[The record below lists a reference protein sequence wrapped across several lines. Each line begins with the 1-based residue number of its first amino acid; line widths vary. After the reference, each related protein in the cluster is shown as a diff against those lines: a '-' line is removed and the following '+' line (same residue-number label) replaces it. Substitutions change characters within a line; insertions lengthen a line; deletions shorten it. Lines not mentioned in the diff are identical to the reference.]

1 MRPLIDNIVAA
12 VKRRGGRMELEAF
25 RKLIQKTRDSLF
37 EDVDTLTELVIAS
50 GVPIEIVGEEVVL
63 KTYFRPWREETFCIV
78 DIETNGSVPN
88 RSQIIEIG
96 ALKWRNGE
104 IVDRFESFAAC
115 SYLPYNISEI
125 TGIMPEDLAD
135 APPLAKMLPRFKAF
149 LGDTVFVAHNI
160 SFDYNFVSHSFE
172 RFGLGVLGNRKLC
185 TIELARRTIEA
196 ERYGLGHLNIAL
208 DINTLVHHRAYADA
222 LTASKVLEIGLKR
235 VPESVVTTEELIDF
249 TKMPVKRAKALLN
262 NGEWRMENGE

>member
-1 MRPLIDNIVAA
+1 MPL
-12 VKRRGGRMELEAF
+12 EEF
-25 RKLIQKTRDSLF
+25 RALIQKTRDSLF

-50 GVPIEIVGEEVVL
+50 GVPIDIVGEEVVL
-63 KTYFRPWREETFCIV
+63 ETFFRPWREETFCVV
-78 DIETNGSVPN
+78 DIETNGSVPS

-115 SYLPYNISEI
+115 SYLPYQISEI
-125 TGIMPEDLAD
+125 TGINPEDLEG
-135 APPLAKMLPRFKAF
+135 APELSKMLPKFKAF
-149 LGDTVFVAHNI
+149 LGSAVFVAHNI

-196 ERYGLGHLNIAL
+196 ERYGLGHLNVAL

-222 LTASKVLEIGLKR
+222 LTASKVLEIGLKNL
-235 VPESVVTTEELIDF
+235 PETVVTTEELIDF
-249 TKMPVKRAKALLN
+249 TKMPVRKAKQLRSTGN
-262 NGEWRMENGE
+262 

>member
-1 MRPLIDNIVAA
+1 MRPLIDNLVAA
-12 VKRRGGRMELEAF
+12 IKKRGGRMPLEDF
-25 RKLIQKTRDSLF
+25 RAQILKTRDSLF

-50 GVPIEIVGEEVVL
+50 GVPIDIEGDEVVL
-63 KTYFRPWREETFCIV
+63 ETYFRPWREETFCVV
-78 DIETNGSVPN
+78 DIETNGSVPS

-115 SYLPYNISEI
+115 SYLPYSISEI

-135 APPLAKMLPRFKAF
+135 APPLAKMLPKFKAF
-149 LGDTVFVAHNI
+149 LGDAVFVAHNI
-160 SFDYNFVSHSFE
+160 SFDYNFVSQSFE

-222 LTASKVLEIGLKR
+222 LTASKVLEIGLRK

-249 TKMPVKRAKALLN
+249 TKLPIAKAKRLLQS
-262 NGEWRMENGE
+262 EQ

>member
-1 MRPLIDNIVAA
+1 MRPLIDNLVAA
-12 VKRRGGRMELEAF
+12 IKKRGGKMPIEAF
-25 RKLIQKTRDSLF
+25 RAQIQKSRDSLF

-50 GVPIEIVGEEVVL
+50 GLPITIEGDEVVL
-63 KTYFRPWREETFCIV
+63 QTCFRPWREETFCVV
-78 DIETNGSVPN
+78 DIETNGSVPS

-104 IVDRFESFAAC
+104 IVERFESFAAC

-125 TGIMPEDLAD
+125 TGIMPEDLED
-135 APPLAKMLPRFKAF
+135 APPLSKMLPRFKTF
-149 LGDTVFVAHNI
+149 LGDAVFVAHNI

-222 LTASKVLEIGLKR
+222 LTASKVLEIGLKK

-249 TKMPVKRAKALLN
+249 TKLPIKKAKALLN
-262 NGEWRMENGE
+262 GE

>member
-1 MRPLIDNIVAA
+1 MRPLIDSLAAKLKKRGGQMSLADFKAA
-12 VKRRGGRMELEAF
+12 VAKG
-25 RKLIQKTRDSLF
+25 RDSLF
-37 EDVDTLTELVIAS
+37 EDVDTLIELVIAS
-50 GVPIEIVGEEVVL
+50 GLPIRIEKERVVL
-63 KTYFRPWREETFCIV
+63 ETFFRPWREETFCVV
-78 DIETNGSVPN
+78 DIETNGSVPQ

-135 APPLAKMLPRFKAF
+135 APELGKMLPKFREF
-149 LGDTVFVAHNI
+149 LGSAVFVAHNVN
-160 SFDYNFVSHSFE
+160 FDYNFISHSFE
-172 RFGLGVLGNRKLC
+172 RFGLGILGNRKLC

-196 ERYGLGHLNIAL
+196 ERYGLGHLNVAL

-222 LTASKVLEIGLKR
+222 LTASKVLEIGLKNL
-235 VPESVVTTEELIDF
+235 PESVVTTEELIDF
-249 TKMPVKRAKALLN
+249 TKLPIKKAKALQTSEKLKTKN
-262 NGEWRMENGE
+262 